1 MAVNT
6 NIYDKRFFE
15 NTIKFEGP
23 SAKAVVDILVKHF
36 NPGSVVDIG
45 CGAGIYLREF
55 EQHGVDIE
63 GFDGSP
69 AAVEGSLVGPKIKA
83 HDLTTPLSLNRRF
96 DLVLC
101 VEVAEHLEK
110 EFADVLVDTLCS
122 LGDILVFTAATP
134 GQGPESIGHI
144 NEQPHDYWID
154 KFSQRGLAYDEKTT
168 EMIREEMI
176 GSDVVWWV
184 SKNLMIF
191 KK

>member
-6 NIYDKRFFE
+6 KIYDNRFFE

-23 SAKAVVDILVKHF
+23 SAKAVVDILMKHF
-36 NPGSVVDIG
+36 APASVVDIG

-55 EQHGVDIE
+55 EQYGVDIE

-69 AAVEGSLVGPKIKA
+69 AAVEESLVGAKIKVY
-83 HDLTTPLSLNRRF
+83 DLTTPLSLNRRF

-101 VEVAEHLEK
+101 IEVAEHLEK
-110 EFADVLVDTLCS
+110 EFADVLVDTLCR

-154 KFSQRGLAYDEKTT
+154 KFSQRGFAYDDRTT
-168 EMIREEMI
+168 EVVRKEMTD
-176 GSDVVWWV
+176 SDVVWWV

>member
-6 NIYDKRFFE
+6 RIYDKHFFE

-23 SAKAVVDILVKHF
+23 SAKAVVDILMRHF
-36 NPGSVVDIG
+36 NPKSVVDIG
-45 CGAGIYLREF
+45 CGAGIYLQEF
-55 EQHGVDIE
+55 ERHEVAIE
-63 GFDGSP
+63 GYDGSP
-69 AAVEGSLVGPKIKA
+69 AAAEESLVGDRLKI
-83 HDLTTPLSLNRRF
+83 HDLTTPLLLSRKF

-110 EFADVLVDTLCS
+110 EFADVLVDTLCR

-144 NEQPHDYWID
+144 NEQPHEYWID
-154 KFSQRGLAYDEKTT
+154 KFSERGLVYDARIT
-168 EMIREEMI
+168 EIIKEEMVS
-176 GSDVVWWV
+176 SDVVWWV

>member
-6 NIYDKRFFE
+6 KIYDKRFFE

-23 SAKAVVDILVKHF
+23 SAKAVVDILMKHF
-36 NPGSVVDIG
+36 APASVVDIG

-55 EQHGVDIE
+55 EQYGVDIE

-69 AAVEGSLVGPKIKA
+69 AAVEESLVGAKIKA
-83 HDLTTPLSLNRRF
+83 YDLTTPLSLNRRF

-101 VEVAEHLEK
+101 IEVAEHLEK
-110 EFADVLVDTLCS
+110 EFADVLVDTLCR

-154 KFSQRGLAYDEKTT
+154 KFSQRGFAYDDRTT
-168 EMIREEMI
+168 EVVRKEMTD
-176 GSDVVWWV
+176 SDVVWWV